1 VALPLLDRVDLTNIV
16 LLYLLAIVLI
26 ATLLGRGPAILA
38 SFLTLA
44 LLDFF
49 FVPPRFSLTVTHTQH
64 LFTFLVMLVVSLII
78 SHLTHAY
85 REKAREAERRAEESA
100 LLHRL
105 AEALSGSS
113 SREEVAAR
121 LDDVCRTGLRA
132 DAMLF
137 LPTADDLAVAVV
149 PEDRPA
155 GVAEQVAA
163 LGVYQTGTA
172 MRAGAELREGAAT
185 ALIPLEGATR
195 RRGVMALHFHAP
207 GGAHAGSPIL
217 DAIATLV
224 TTALER
230 IHFVDVAQSTKLDMQ
245 AERQRNAVLSALSHD
260 LRTPLTVLYGLADSL
275 AQSSTAGPEDRAT
288 AERLRGQ
295 SRNLH
300 LMVDNLLDLARLRSG
315 RIRLRRDWQSVPE
328 LIGAVVQDLQPWLDT
343 ERLVFD
349 WPADLP
355 LVEVDAVLMG
365 RLLGNLLENAVK
377 YSPPG
382 SPIGVGAQV
391 ADDRQTFRLW
401 IDNAGDGFPPGRTD
415 TLFAMFERGATESTV
430 PGVGVG
436 LAVCRAVADAHGG
449 RITAINRDGG
459 GARVLVE
466 LPLSASPAVPPEAA
480 DPS

>member
-1 VALPLLDRVDLTNIV
+1 
-16 LLYLLAIVLI
+16 
-26 ATLLGRGPAILA
+26 
-38 SFLTLA
+38 
-44 LLDFF
+44 
-49 FVPPRFSLTVTHTQH
+49 
-64 LFTFLVMLVVSLII
+64 
-78 SHLTHAY
+78 
-85 REKAREAERRAEESA
+85 
-100 LLHRL
+100 
-105 AEALSGSS
+105 
-113 SREEVAAR
+113 
-121 LDDVCRTGLRA
+121 
-132 DAMLF
+132 
-137 LPTADDLAVAVV
+137 
-149 PEDRPA
+149 
-155 GVAEQVAA
+155 